1 MFAHTTAHCGLPRRL
16 RRSASRNAVA
26 QVTRVTLC
34 AMSGTALGH
43 PRVSMCTRRRRT
55 TARTRFGRSC
65 WSGRRRWGRPT
76 APARCVRARVLF
88 AYEWVCECVVSSPV
102 LRVGVVDVL
111 LLLNAP
117 CCDTVALT
125 SPCVRAPQAEAKSAA
140 EAKAATEKAAAT
152 AAAAAAA
159 TVAPAAAEAAKV

>member
-1 MFAHTTAHCGLPRRL
+1 MHPSPTDDRAHPI
-16 RRSASRNAVA
+16 RSILLERAQAVGA
-26 QVTRVTLC
+26 ANR
-34 AMSGTALGH
+34 
-43 PRVSMCTRRRRT
+43 
-55 TARTRFGRSC
+55 ARE
-65 WSGRRRWGRPT
+65 
-76 APARCVRARVLF
+76 VRARARVVG
-88 AYEWVCECVVSSPV
+88 AECVVSSPV

-159 TVAPAAAEAAKV
+159 TAAPAAAAAAKV